1 MEKSIESRIVNVCHD
16 MTNDELE
23 AFRTAIKNEINS
35 RADINKM
42 PITPNHEQ
50 IKEIKQSIQEESKA
64 LEKSNVFYAYE
75 TLGVNTYENYLHLVN
90 VATSKLL
97 KTKGKNRNRPRAEY
111 EGIITVSKAKD
122 RAMTNTVNDYNIFIS
137 PKNLITLKI
146 EGMINGGIVSKAT
159 LIESG
164 LMTDSI
170 FYHHVNNDQQSEGN
184 TKPEGIETDTKS
196 SVVKSINVMCDE
208 VV

>member
-1 MEKSIESRIVNVCHD
+1 MEKQSIAELMEIVSSF
-16 MTNDELE
+16 NDEMLIATFE
-23 AFRTAIKNEINS
+23 AVKIEMQERKVPLVVPTA
-35 RADINKM
+35 
-42 PITPNHEQ
+42 EQ
-50 IKEIKQSIQEESKA
+50 IETVKESIQEESKA

-75 TLGVNTYENYLHLVN
+75 TLGVNTYENYLHLIN

-97 KTKGKNRNRPRAEY
+97 KTKGKNKYKPRTEY

-122 RAMTNTVNDYNIFIS
+122 RAMTGTVNDYNIFIS

-146 EGMINGGIVSKAT
+146 QGMANGGIVSKAT

-170 FYHHVNNDQQSEGN
+170 FYHHVNNDQQSKGI
-184 TKPEGIETDTKS
+184 TKPEAIETNTKS
-196 SVVKSINVMCDE
+196 SVVKSKKSCCDE
-208 VV
+208 VI

>member
-1 MEKSIESRIVNVCHD
+1 MEKQSIAELMEIVSSF
-16 MTNDELE
+16 NDEMLIATFE
-23 AFRTAIKNEINS
+23 AVKIEMQERKVPLVVPTA
-35 RADINKM
+35 
-42 PITPNHEQ
+42 EQ
-50 IKEIKQSIQEESKA
+50 IETVKESIQEESKA
-64 LEKSNVFYAYE
+64 LDKINTFYAYE
-75 TLGVNTYENYLHLVN
+75 TLGVNTYENYLHLIN

-97 KTKGKNRNRPRAEY
+97 KTKGKNKYKPRTEY

-122 RAMTNTVNDYNIFIS
+122 RAMTGTVNDYNIFIS

-146 EGMINGGIVSKAT
+146 EGMANGGIVSKAT

-184 TKPEGIETDTKS
+184 TKPEGIETEIKS
-196 SVVKSINVMCDE
+196 NLVKSIKSCCDE